1 MWFSGFTTVRED
13 ARLTSLAHADTTIGG
28 APWFVW
34 VVISFAVVGISFAGA
49 LLQQLD
55 EIPPIMRACWRLT
68 LTSFMLVPLGIVDY
82 IKWKDENK
90 IKMRELK
97 TWGIIVASALVL
109 AIHFAGW
116 VASLDLTSLAHS
128 LLFTTSHPLLILAGS
143 AIFVRIPTKL
153 EIIGGIVGMVG
164 AGVTLIDIRDDKE
177 VTAEGDAL
185 AFLGAAMIV
194 FHIAAGKTLRYWMPT
209 FVYAFPV
216 TLFAAGFLAIFSVM
230 FDEGAAVFG
239 WATSPKVGWFV
250 LLAFVSGIVGH
261 TGFNFALGYVSP
273 IVVSISTTLEPV
285 VGTFLGWIIYDSSV
299 PGLWTI
305 LGGPLLLIGIL
316 CVILGS
322 ERAAQEG
329 EERNDNNDAAEQRI
343 TNQVDEELEQ
353 PGIAV

>member
-1 MWFSGFTTVRED
+1 
-13 ARLTSLAHADTTIGG
+13 
-28 APWFVW
+28 VW
-34 VVISFAVVGISFAGA
+34 VVIFFAVIGISFAGA

-55 EIPPIMRACWRLT
+55 EIPPIMRACWRLS
-68 LTSFMLVPLGIVDY
+68 LTSFMLMPLAIIDY

-90 IKMRELK
+90 VKMRELK

-128 LLFTTSHPLLILAGS
+128 LLFTTSHPLLILIGS
-143 AIFVRIPTKL
+143 AIFVRRPTKL
-153 EIIGGIVGMVG
+153 EIIGAIVGMIG
-164 AGVTLIDIRDDKE
+164 AGITLIDIKDDKE

-216 TLFAAGFLAIFSVM
+216 TFLAAAFLAIFSAM
-230 FDEGAAVFG
+230 FNEGAAVFG
-239 WATSPKVGWFV
+239 WATSSKVGWFV

-285 VGTFLGWIIYDSSV
+285 VGTFLGWILYDSSV

-305 LGGPLLLIGIL
+305 LGGPLLLVGIF

-322 ERAAQEG
+322 ERAVQPAQ
-329 EERNDNNDAAEQRI
+329 DNNDAEHCI
-343 TNQVDEELEQ
+343 TNQIDEELVQ
-353 PGIAV
+353 QQIAV

>member
-13 ARLTSLAHADTTIGG
+13 ARLTSLVHADTTIGG

-68 LTSFMLVPLGIVDY
+68 LTSFMLAPLGIVDY

-143 AIFVRIPTKL
+143 AIFVRRPAKL
-153 EIIGGIVGMVG
+153 EIIGAIVAMVG
-164 AGVTLIDIRDDKE
+164 AGITLIDIRDDKE